1 MPTQVIVSA
10 SAEQPRRGFD
20 ASHPLAEVVARL
32 HRAHDDA
39 SAARKVGRIGCAQCW
54 EQAIRADERL
64 AVEFELPALDVDP
77 DYVDTVAVERACK
90 SDDTAVRLTPAE
102 RRTAV
107 AKLTAQ
113 GLTLNQ
119 ICRRLGIALRDVR
132 AIERGGRSGQSL
144 RLATRHSK
152 AAAR

>member
-1 MPTQVIVSA
+1 M
-10 SAEQPRRGFD
+10 
-20 ASHPLAEVVARL
+20 VARL
-32 HRAHDDA
+32 HRAHGDA
-39 SAARKVGRIGCAQCW
+39 STTRNIGMVACAQCW

-64 AVEFELPALDVDP
+64 AVEFELPALDIDP

-90 SDDTAVRLTPAE
+90 SDTSAVRLTPAE

-119 ICRRLGIALRDVR
+119 ICRRLRIASRDVR
-132 AIERGGRSGQSL
+132 SIQGGGRSGQSL
-144 RLATRHSK
+144 RLAIRHSK
-152 AAAR
+152 AVAR